1 VEVIIIGL
9 LMALA
14 GQIHPEGTDLRAIYD
29 GYISITPIHTNLTNT
44 SEIKVLKKKFLNS
57 K

>member
-9 LMALA
+9 LMVLVRSNP
-14 GQIHPEGTDLRAIYD
+14 PEGTDLRAIYD

-44 SEIKVLKKKFLNS
+44 SEIKGS
-57 K
+57 